1 MEVKSMNEQL
11 KKMIDEIR
19 NDINGLK
26 EQMKMQQILNK
37 YYEESINYIN
47 ERYHEDVKG
56 KFIELRLNIIEK
68 KIANL

>member
-1 MEVKSMNEQL
+1 MNEEL

-47 ERYHEDVKG
+47 E
-56 KFIELRLNIIEK
+56 
-68 KIANL
+68 